1 MDIHAGLTWLQN
13 TALAIYLQ
21 ESEWAFAGV
30 ESVHVIALTL
40 VLGTIAIVDLRLLG
54 LPRRNVPITKLTADC
69 VRLTW
74 GAFALALVSGAL
86 MFIANAASYYGNLA
100 FRVKMVLLVLA
111 ALNMLVFE
119 LRTFRSVAAW
129 DIDKP
134 APVAARVAGALSLLL
149 WISVVVFG
157 RWIGFT
163 KVPY

>member
-1 MDIHAGLTWLQN
+1 LDINVALAWLQN
-13 TALAIYLQ
+13 TALAVYLQ
-21 ESEWAFAGV
+21 ESEWGFAAV

-54 LPRRNVPITKLTADC
+54 LPRRNVPITALTADC
-69 VRLTW
+69 LRLTW
-74 GAFALALVSGAL
+74 AAFALAAVSGSL

-111 ALNMLVFE
+111 GLNMLVFE

-129 DIDKP
+129 DIGEP
-134 APVAARVAGALSLLL
+134 APMAGRIAGALSLLL
-149 WISVVVFG
+149 WLSIVIFG
-157 RWIGFT
+157 RWVGFT